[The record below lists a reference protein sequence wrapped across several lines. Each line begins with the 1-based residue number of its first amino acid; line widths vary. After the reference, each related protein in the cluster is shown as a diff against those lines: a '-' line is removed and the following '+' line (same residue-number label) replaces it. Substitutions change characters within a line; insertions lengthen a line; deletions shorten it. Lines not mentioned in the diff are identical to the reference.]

1 EIQIARILCVLA
13 YMLGIGGI
21 PAGEKDLL
29 LPVNGS
35 LFIIECIPGQKRS
48 VAVLLAFE
56 ITDKSFNRF
65 RIVFIDGRI
74 GGRTNKDEGIGRV
87 ADENHR
93 IAYRNYISQSVI
105 ILMGIVDGTHD

>member
-1 EIQIARILCVLA
+1 
-13 YMLGIGGI
+13 MLGIGGI

-56 ITDKSFNRF
+56 ITDKSFNSF
-65 RIVFIDGRI
+65 RIVFIDGRN
-74 GGRTNKDEGIGRV
+74 GGYTNKYVDIERV
-87 ADENHR
+87 NEKYRR
-93 IAYRNYISQSVI
+93 IYYHNYLNPLYIIHTVI
-105 ILMGIVDGTHD
+105 IDYVDV